1 MPALTDVSCVLS
13 LVFCG
18 IIINQLLSKVNNI
31 RFFYLTMVFTVLHET
46 FLIET
51 IPNLEE
57 FGFIHDYI
65 QQFKKT
71 WIKLEISFVELVVF
85 CENQAVGQFENNKI
99 VANTQD
105 AKCTKNI

>member
-1 MPALTDVSCVLS
+1 MKEKVMMPALTDVSCVLS

-31 RFFYLTMVFTVLHET
+31 RFFYLTMVFTVEHET

-57 FGFIHDYI
+57 FGFI
-65 QQFKKT
+65 Q
-71 WIKLEISFVELVVF
+71 
-85 CENQAVGQFENNKI
+85 GKI
-99 VANTQD
+99 VSKIFKLNFQ
-105 AKCTKNI
+105 ILL

>member
-1 MPALTDVSCVLS
+1 MKEKVMMPGLTDVSCVLS

-31 RFFYLTMVFTVLHET
+31 RFFYLTMVFTVEHET

-57 FGFIHDYI
+57 FGFI
-65 QQFKKT
+65 Q
-71 WIKLEISFVELVVF
+71 
-85 CENQAVGQFENNKI
+85 GKI
-99 VANTQD
+99 VSKIFKLNFQ
-105 AKCTKNI
+105 ILL

>member
-1 MPALTDVSCVLS
+1 MKEKVMMPSLTDVSCVLS

-57 FGFIHDYI
+57 FGFI
-65 QQFKKT
+65 Q
-71 WIKLEISFVELVVF
+71 
-85 CENQAVGQFENNKI
+85 GKI
-99 VANTQD
+99 VSKIFKLNFQ
-105 AKCTKNI
+105 ILL